1 MIVLPKEKTKPS
13 VNNPKF
19 LIIFGRPKAG
29 KSTLMAALDNNLIID
44 LENGYQALSALVVQA
59 RTIKDFGD
67 IATALREEI
76 KNTGKKPY
84 KYITIDNATRLEEM
98 CMSYAITL
106 YKASPQGKNYQGTDI
121 RTLPNG
127 SGYMWIRMAVKKVI
141 DLFRDLSDT
150 LILVAHVKDR
160 QISIDGQ
167 EMSEMTLDLTG
178 KLGDILCGEADA
190 VGYVYRKKNE
200 TIVSF
205 EGGENNIR
213 EARAEHLRGRKI
225 VVATSDENNNLSI
238 DMTKIFLPEE

>member
-1 MIVLPKEKTKPS
+1 MIVLPKEKTKPT

-29 KSTLMAALDNNLIID
+29 KSTLMASLDNNLIID

-106 YKASPQGKNYQGTDI
+106 YKSSPQGKNYQGTDI

-200 TIVSF
+200 TIISF

-238 DMTKIFLPEE
+238 DMTKIFLPEK

>member
-1 MIVLPKEKTKPS
+1 MIVLPKEKSKPK

-19 LIIFGRPKAG
+19 LILFGKPKSG
-29 KSTLMAALDNNLIID
+29 KSSIMASLDNNLIID
-44 LENGYQALSALVVQA
+44 LEDGYQALSALVVQA
-59 RTIKDFGD
+59 RSVKDFGD

-76 KNTGKKPY
+76 NKNGKKPY

-106 YKASPQGKNYQGTDI
+106 YKNTPQGKTYQGTDI

-127 SGYMWIRMAVKKVI
+127 SGYMWIRMAVRKVI

-150 LILVAHVKDR
+150 LILVAHVKDK

-200 TIVSF
+200 TIISF
-205 EGGENNIR
+205 EGGENNVR
-213 EARAEHLRGRKI
+213 EARATHLRGKKI
-225 VVATSDENNNLSI
+225 VVATSDDDNNLAI
-238 DMTKIFLPEE
+238 DMSKIFLPE